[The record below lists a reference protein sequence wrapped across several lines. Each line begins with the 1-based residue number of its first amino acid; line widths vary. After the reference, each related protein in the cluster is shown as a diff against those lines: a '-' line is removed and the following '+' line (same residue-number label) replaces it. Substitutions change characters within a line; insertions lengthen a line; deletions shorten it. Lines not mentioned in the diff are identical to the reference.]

1 MPPAVEAWSLNHWTA
16 REFLA
21 FAFLRILF
29 LRWNMKNSKLCVLR
43 AKSLQSCPTLCD
55 PMDCS
60 PPGSSV
66 HGISQARILEWVAIS
81 FSTGSSWPRD
91 GTHFFCVGRWIVT
104 APPGKPSLD
113 TVRTLLSICLSK
125 QKISLWGQV
134 MRTWKP
140 GVLQSMGA
148 QRVGHDWA
156 TELTWTELNEAVGR
170 RTLGIV
176 ERLVLGRVVP
186 TSLQT
191 LKPSATGKYERTYS
205 WQAEALGWRPH
216 TTC

>member
-1 MPPAVEAWSLNHWTA
+1 MEAWSLSHWTA
-16 REFLA
+16 REVLA

-43 AKSLQSCPTLCD
+43 AKSLQLCPTLCD

-66 HGISQARILEWVAIS
+66 HGISQARMLACVAIS
-81 FSTGSSWPRD
+81 YSTGSSWTRD
-91 GTHFFCVGRWIVT
+91 GTHFFCVGRWILT

-134 MRTWKP
+134 MRTGKP
-140 GVLQSMGA
+140 GVLQSMG
-148 QRVGHDWA
+148 RNESDV
-156 TELTWTELNEAVGR
+156 TERLNWTELNEAVGR

-176 ERLVLGRVVP
+176 K
-186 TSLQT
+186 T
-191 LKPSATGKYERTYS
+191 LSCS
-205 WQAEALGWRPH
+205 WESGTHISSDP
-216 TTC
+216 